1 MKNVFLTIFVFELK
15 SMVIIVHTDFN
26 KKNKQGK
33 SVENIQFY

>member
-26 KKNKQGK
+26 KKKNKQGK
-33 SVENIQFY
+33 SVDK